1 MPTPTT
7 PVRIA
12 MLDDHVLFQ
21 QSMRY
26 LLQALPYVE
35 VVEEAREVTE
45 LLAICRR
52 RLPDVVLLDL
62 QMPTMAGPEVAELL
76 LSEFADVKI
85 IVLSMFSADKFI
97 TQMMKL
103 GARSYVPKDA
113 DQAQLIQAIEE
124 VITTGAHITPRMSRA
139 LLREVQQ
146 PTRNTVKFS
155 EIVQLTARE
164 EDVLQ
169 LTCEGC
175 TAHEIADRLCIS
187 RRTVEG
193 HRQKLLEKTGAPN
206 VAGLVIFALKNGI
219 INL

>member
-1 MPTPTT
+1 MPTPIH

-26 LLQALPYVE
+26 MLQSLPYVE
-35 VVEEAREVTE
+35 AVEDAREVAE

-62 QMPTMAGPEVAELL
+62 QMPTMAGPEVAQLL
-76 LSEFADVKI
+76 LREFPEIKI

-113 DQAQLIQAIEE
+113 DQTQLVQAIEE
-124 VITTGAHITPRMSRA
+124 VITTGSHVTPRISRA

-146 PTRNTVKFS
+146 PTRGSAKFS
-155 EIVQLTARE
+155 EIVQLTTRE
-164 EDVLQ
+164 EGVLQ
-169 LTCEGC
+169 LICEGC
-175 TAHEIADRLCIS
+175 TANEIADRLCIS

-193 HRQKLLEKTGAPN
+193 HRQKLLEKTGTPN
-206 VAGLVIFALKNGI
+206 VAGLVVFALKHGI
-219 INL
+219 IEM